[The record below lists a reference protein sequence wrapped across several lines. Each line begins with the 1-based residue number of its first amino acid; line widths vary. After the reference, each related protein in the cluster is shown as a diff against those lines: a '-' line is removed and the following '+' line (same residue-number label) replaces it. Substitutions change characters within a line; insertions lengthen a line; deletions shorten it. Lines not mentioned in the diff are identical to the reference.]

1 MGVATSAI
9 PNRADKT
16 EFISF
21 GFRIDMFCGLKS
33 ADVNTPLP

>member
-16 EFISF
+16 EFIFF
-21 GFRIDMFCGLKS
+21 GKFNRIDMFCGLKS
-33 ADVNTPLP
+33 VQM